1 MNKISKGRATITRW
15 SKDELD
21 INFRSTRWSKNIA
34 GIYQSRRH
42 SDVGTSPPRASISPP
57 LLFPHRSSP
66 LRSGKRYEEAREVSS
81 RRRLYILRQWYVTL
95 SNINNFRIFL
105 PRLFP
110 PPPNRPVYPN
120 VAQSGSTANCR
131 RDNRFHFRSS
141 PFTSLFLSL
150 FPLFRLNE
158 RTRIQYTISVSITVG
173 RVREIWFGF
182 PLMRGNNSSIP
193 ISEKLACSCGGLGHK
208 KKLP

>member
-57 LLFPHRSSP
+57 LLFPHRSSL

-141 PFTSLFLSL
+141 PFTSLSLSL
-150 FPLFRLNE
+150 PTFQIKRAN
-158 RTRIQYTISVSITVG
+158 TNSIHDFCFDNRWKSEG
-173 RVREIWFGF
+173 DSFGF

>member
-1 MNKISKGRATITRW
+1 MIEKYCWDISEPSALWRW
-15 SKDELD
+15 NIPSSRFD
-21 INFRSTRWSKNIA
+21 I
-34 GIYQSRRH
+34 
-42 SDVGTSPPRASISPP
+42 ASA
-57 LLFPHRSSP
+57 LFPHRSSP
-66 LRSGKRYEEAREVSS
+66 LRSGKRYEEAHEVSS

-141 PFTSLFLSL
+141 PFTSLSL

-173 RVREIWFGF
+173 RVREIR
-182 PLMRGNNSSIP
+182 LVSR
-193 ISEKLACSCGGLGHK
+193 
-208 KKLP
+208 